1 MAEILL
7 FGFYSKGTRTVS
19 DKTPGDIGSQK
30 PLVMKRSFLKVS
42 DGDNRDHQAEVTDE
56 KIAH

>member
-1 MAEILL
+1 MVEILL
-7 FGFYSKGTRTVS
+7 FGFHTKCTRTVS

-42 DGDNRDHQAEVTDE
+42 DEDNRDRQAEVTDE
-56 KIAH
+56 KRAY